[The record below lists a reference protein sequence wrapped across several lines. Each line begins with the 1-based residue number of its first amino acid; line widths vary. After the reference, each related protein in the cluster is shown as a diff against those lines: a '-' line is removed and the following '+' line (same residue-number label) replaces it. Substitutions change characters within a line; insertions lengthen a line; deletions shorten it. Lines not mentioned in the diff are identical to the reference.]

1 MENYK
6 VWEFP
11 RGPSLLTSVTMV
23 PVARLLS
30 LFYRLMVR
38 PRLHRSHPGSPRIL
52 QRLQTAGGFH
62 LPDYH
67 GGSIVN
73 LLSSITHA
81 MGGASPHPGL
91 KALEPRLFEGISRIV
106 YLVLDGVGYNQ
117 LARFMAAGGGG
128 DFFSRHPCQRITTVF
143 PTTTAAAVTTFSTG
157 ATPAEHGV
165 LSWHL
170 HLHDLGLVGAVLP
183 GKTLTGAPLARD
195 DFNLRRYLGLPSYL
209 SSVRRHKRLLSFG
222 TLGRSAYSNAGTRW
236 NGYGAYKTL
245 AGMERQA
252 VRFAR
257 QGGRGVAYVYWPL
270 YDTLC
275 HAKGVQARETRLH
288 LAAIDESLGRLAS
301 RLAGTGTLLLVT
313 ADHGVVDA
321 PAPKR
326 IALTAVP
333 RLLDCLALLPAG
345 DARQVSCFVRPG
357 RVERF
362 HDVVARHL
370 AEACVCI
377 TGEELLESGLLGPG
391 PEHPSLRARVGD
403 YVLLARDDYAFRV
416 TASLTKARVHKGNHG
431 GLSSDEM
438 YVPLYALRL

>member
-1 MENYK
+1 
-6 VWEFP
+6 
-11 RGPSLLTSVTMV
+11 MV
-23 PVARLLS
+23 PGFASWITASDTMAKVS
-30 LFYRLMVR
+30 LKQ
-38 PRLHRSHPGSPRIL
+38 PRDGSAQIL
-52 QRLQTAGGFH
+52 DRLQTAGGFH
-62 LPDYH
+62 FPDYQ

-73 LLSSITHA
+73 LLSSIIHA
-81 MGGASPHPGL
+81 LGGSSPHPRL
-91 KALEPRLFEGISRIV
+91 KALDPRLFDSVSRVV
-106 YLVLDGVGYNQ
+106 YLVLDGVGYHQ
-117 LARFMAAGGGG
+117 LSRFMAAGGGG
-128 DFFSRHPCQRITTVF
+128 HFFSKHPFERITTVF
-143 PTTTAAAVTTFSTG
+143 PTTTAAAVTTLSTG

-183 GKTLTGAPLARD
+183 GTTLTGTALAGD
-195 DFNLRRYLGLPSYL
+195 GFNLRRYLGLPSYL

-222 TLGRSAYSNAGTRW
+222 TLGQSAYSNAGTRW
-236 NGYGAYKTL
+236 NGYAAYKTL
-245 AGMERQA
+245 AGMERQT

-275 HAKGVQARETRLH
+275 HRKGVQARATRLH

-321 PAPKR
+321 PPSKR
-326 IALTAVP
+326 IDLAAVP
-333 RLLDCLALLPAG
+333 GLLDCLALLPAG

-370 AEACVCI
+370 TEACVCI
-377 TGEELLESGLLGPG
+377 TGEDLLESGLLGPG
-391 PEHPSLRARVGD
+391 QRHPSLENRIGD

-416 TASLTKARVHKGNHG
+416 TASLTKVRVHKGNHG
-431 GLSSDEM
+431 GLSSDEV

>member
-1 MENYK
+1 M
-6 VWEFP
+6 
-11 RGPSLLTSVTMV
+11 
-23 PVARLLS
+23 
-30 LFYRLMVR
+30 
-38 PRLHRSHPGSPRIL
+38 
-52 QRLQTAGGFH
+52 QTAGGFH
-62 LPDYH
+62 FPDYR
-67 GGSIVN
+67 GGSVVN
-73 LLSSITHA
+73 LLSSIIHTL
-81 MGGASPHPGL
+81 GGASPHAGL
-91 KALEPRLFEGISRIV
+91 KARAPSVFDGASRIV
-106 YLVLDGVGYNQ
+106 YLVLDGVGHNQ
-117 LARFMAAGGGG
+117 LTRFITAGGGG
-128 DFFSRHPCQRITTVF
+128 QFFSRHPFERITTVF

-183 GKTLTGAPLARD
+183 GKTLTGTPLTRD
-195 DFNLRRYLGLPSYL
+195 DFNLRRYLGLPSHL

-222 TLGRSAYSNAGTRW
+222 ALGRSTYSNAGTRW

-245 AGMERQA
+245 AGMERHT

-275 HAKGVQARETRLH
+275 HAKGVQARETRRH
-288 LAAIDESLGRLAS
+288 LAEIDRSLGRLAS
-301 RLAGTGTLLLVT
+301 RLAGTGTLLVVT

-321 PAPKR
+321 PPLKR
-326 IALTAVP
+326 IDLAAVP
-333 RLLDCLALLPAG
+333 GLLECLALLPAG

-357 RVERF
+357 RLERF
-362 HDVVARHL
+362 HEVLARRL

-431 GLSSDEM
+431 GLSSDEV

>member
-1 MENYK
+1 
-6 VWEFP
+6 
-11 RGPSLLTSVTMV
+11 MV
-23 PVARLLS
+23 STRLDG
-30 LFYRLMVR
+30 RR
-38 PRLHRSHPGSPRIL
+38 ARIL
-52 QRLQTAGGFH
+52 QRLQAAGFH
-62 LPDYH
+62 LPDYR

-73 LLSSITHA
+73 LLSSIIHA
-81 MGGASPHPGL
+81 LDGVSPHPGL
-91 KALEPRLFEGISRIV
+91 KAVDPRVFDGVSQIV
-106 YLVLDGVGYNQ
+106 YLVLDGVGCNQ
-117 LARFMAAGGGG
+117 LNRFMAAGGGAR
-128 DFFSRHPCQRITTVF
+128 FFSRHPFERLTTVF
-143 PTTTAAAVTTFSTG
+143 PSTTAAAVTTLSTG
-157 ATPAEHGV
+157 VTPAEHGV

-170 HLHDLGLVGAVLP
+170 HLPDLGLVGAVLP
-183 GKTLTGAPLARD
+183 GTTLTGAPLAGD

-236 NGYGAYKTL
+236 NGYGAYQTL
-245 AGMERQA
+245 AGMERQV

-257 QGGRGVAYVYWPL
+257 EGRRGVAYVYWPL

-275 HAKGVQARETRLH
+275 HRKGVQARETRRH
-288 LAAIDESLGRLAS
+288 LAEIDASLGRLAN

-321 PAPKR
+321 PPPRR
-326 IALTAVP
+326 IDLAAVP
-333 RLLDCLALLPAG
+333 GLMDCLALLPAG

-362 HDVVARHL
+362 HAVVARHL

-377 TGEELLESGLLGPG
+377 TGEELVESGLLGPG
-391 PEHPSLRARVGD
+391 QRHPSLPGRIGD

-416 TASLTKARVHKGNHG
+416 TASLIKARVHKGNHG

-438 YVPLYALRL
+438 YVPLYVIRIT